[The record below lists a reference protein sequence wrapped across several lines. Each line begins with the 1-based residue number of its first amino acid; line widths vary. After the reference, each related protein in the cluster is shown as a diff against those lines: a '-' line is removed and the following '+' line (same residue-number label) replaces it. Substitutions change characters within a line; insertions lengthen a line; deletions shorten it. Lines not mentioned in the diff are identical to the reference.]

1 MNSNETKAPAA
12 ADDPGPPSRND
23 PEFTLPLAPRGQAA
37 AAVASHRVHPDDALE
52 LRRVCIECAQEVF
65 DIYRC
70 AIELH
75 DEDATT
81 NLTCT
86 GPVAAII
93 GFGGEELR
101 GTLTIVAP
109 FRLFQSSYPSVLPD
123 TAEAAVDVLDW
134 AGEFANQL
142 LGQVKRRL
150 LARSVELI
158 ASIPRVMLGNE
169 FRVPSAKRSQVCELR
184 FRATGE
190 PIGIWVDAIAN
201 RETPVLAGKAEAQPD
216 NQGDMLLF

>member
-1 MNSNETKAPAA
+1 MGSSDMNSNETKAPST

-23 PEFTLPLAPRGQAA
+23 PEFTLPLAPRGQPAA
-37 AAVASHRVHPDDALE
+37 GVTSHRVHPDDALE

-86 GPVAAII
+86 APVAAII
-93 GFGGEELR
+93 GFGGEQLR

-150 LARSVELI
+150 LGGGVELI

-169 FRVPSAKRSQVCELR
+169 FR
-184 FRATGE
+184 ATGE
-190 PIGIWVDAIAN
+190 PVGIWVDAIAN
-201 RETPVLAGKAEAQPD
+201 GETPVLAGKIEAQPD
-216 NQGDMLLF
+216 NQGEEMLLF